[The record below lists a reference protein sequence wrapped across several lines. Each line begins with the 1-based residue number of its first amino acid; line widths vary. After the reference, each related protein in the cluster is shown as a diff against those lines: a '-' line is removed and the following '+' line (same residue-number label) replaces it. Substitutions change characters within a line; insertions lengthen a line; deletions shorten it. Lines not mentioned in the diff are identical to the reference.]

1 MNKKTLFVL
10 VSAFCALVGCSSSQ
24 NKEAEE
30 TVNQTSAYDGEINK
44 HPYVDL
50 GLSVFWSP
58 MNVGAETAAECGKYF
73 AWGEVD
79 TAKVE
84 FTVEN
89 ATTFNK
95 SYARE
100 MQGNIDHDAAR
111 YLWRHTWRM
120 PTKEEVAELIEKCVW
135 HKDTVDNRM
144 GYTIEGPNGKT
155 IFLPACGQMFVELE
169 APDSCTQEGFYWTGS
184 HTKGRAEKEKAFALV
199 FGVADSAT
207 VEELPRYTGFCIRPV
222 SNK

>member
-1 MNKKTLFVL
+1 MNKKTLLFLIGTLCV
-10 VSAFCALVGCSSSQ
+10 FVGCSSSQ
-24 NKEAEE
+24 KSESESEA
-30 TVNQTSAYDGEINK
+30 QTAQLYDGEINK

-58 MNVGAETAAECGKYF
+58 MNVGAETESDCGMYF
-73 AWGEVD
+73 AWGEID

-89 ATTFNK
+89 ATTFQK

-111 YLWRHTWRM
+111 HYWRHTWRM
-120 PTKEEVAELIEKCVW
+120 PTQEEFAELIEKCEW
-135 HKDTVDNRM
+135 RKDTVDNRM

-155 IFLPACGQMFVELE
+155 IFLPACGQMFVELP
-169 APDSCTQEGFYWTGS
+169 APDSTAQEGYYWSGS
-184 HTKGRAEKEKAFALV
+184 HKRGRAEKEKAFALV